1 MKSNTID
8 PTSFDTDHPL
18 AAAMRSVSRHW
29 FLAYSKLM
37 SMEWEWSTAIP
48 YGATDGRRLL
58 LNKEGIAKLCRQPN
72 PSGLI
77 AFLLVHEALHALLGH
92 GWRLAKLK
100 DSTLANVAADYVIN
114 AMIAMRN
121 RELKR
126 EVFPFIEGVL
136 LDEALSG
143 DKSAEQLYRE
153 LTKPQPPAPQPETN
167 PSPEPNPEQTN
178 DDTCQDPDD
187 ADDDDTDD
195 EQADDGDESK
205 DSEGQEDT
213 PSESGEAEQDP
224 DSGDDTGSDDA
235 DAGSGSGPDDDDL
248 SDFVGTGA
256 DDNIEPEAEE
266 GETQAEAI
274 DKIEEDNDRI
284 LIADEID
291 RRQQASG
298 GSTGQRVGSQRS
310 YGSTLG
316 WPDLLR
322 EWLTNRSRC
331 GWDAPFNAPVY
342 STTGV
347 VGAGR
352 RNKKAGEIVLVLDT
366 SGSIGQRTYD
376 RFLQEAQCILDELK
390 PERLHLLSVS
400 HVVADVVSLEAGD
413 TVPDKLRGGGGTA
426 FKPAFDWVAEHVYDM
441 DVMVYLTDG
450 WSSDLTS
457 LPQVDFPLLWLTT
470 QRPASDFKVGTALAI
485 TEL

>member
-8 PTSFDTDHPL
+8 PTSFPSEHPL
-18 AAAMRSVSRHW
+18 AVAMRNVSRHW

-37 SMEWEWSTAIP
+37 SMEWEWSTAVP

-58 LNKEGIAKLCRQPN
+58 LSKSGIDKLCRQPN
-72 PSGLI
+72 ASGLI
-77 AFLLVHEALHALLGH
+77 SFLLVHESLHALLGH
-92 GWRLAKLK
+92 GWRLAKMP
-100 DSTLANVAADYVIN
+100 DSHRANVAADYVIN
-114 AMIAMRN
+114 AMIKMRN
-121 RELKR
+121 TELKK
-126 EVFPFIEGVL
+126 EVFPFIDGVL

-153 LTKPQPPAPQPETN
+153 LNKPKEEQPKQEPKPQPKQQDNEPEQDTDETN
-167 PSPEPNPEQTN
+167 
-178 DDTCQDPDD
+178 
-187 ADDDDTDD
+187 
-195 EQADDGDESK
+195 
-205 DSEGQEDT
+205 EGQDKSDTED
-213 PSESGEAEQDP
+213 ESGED
-224 DSGDDTGSDDA
+224 DSKQGDGKCDA
-235 DAGSGSGPDDDDL
+235 DGGEDDVSVWQSKGRQGEELQGSEEVDSDDL

-256 DDNIEPEAEE
+256 TDNLEPEVED

-291 RRQQASG
+291 RRQQADNG
-298 GSTGQRVGSQRS
+298 TTGQRIGSQRS

-322 EWLTNRSRC
+322 QWLTSKSRC
-331 GWDAPFNAPVY
+331 GWDAPFNAPIY

-376 RFLQEAQCILDELK
+376 RFLQEAQAVLDELK

-400 HVVADVVSLEAGD
+400 HVVADVVTLQEGD
-413 TVPDKLRGGGGTA
+413 AVPHKLKGGGGTE
-426 FKPAFDWVAEHVYDM
+426 FKPAFDWVRDNVDDM

-450 WSSDLTS
+450 WSCDLQT
-457 LPQVDFPLLWLTT
+457 LPQVEFPLLWLTT
-470 QRPASDFKVGTALAI
+470 QRAVADFKVGEALAI

>member
-8 PTSFDTDHPL
+8 PTSFPSEHPL
-18 AAAMRSVSRHW
+18 AVAMRNVSRHW

-37 SMEWEWSTAIP
+37 SMEWEWSTAVP

-58 LNKEGIAKLCRQPN
+58 LSKSGIDKLCRQPN
-72 PSGLI
+72 ASGLI
-77 AFLLVHEALHALLGH
+77 SFLLVHESLHALLGH
-92 GWRLAKLK
+92 GWRLAKMP
-100 DSTLANVAADYVIN
+100 DSHRANVAADYVIN
-114 AMIAMRN
+114 AMIKMRN
-121 RELKR
+121 TELKK
-126 EVFPFIEGVL
+126 EVFPFIDGVL

-143 DKSAEQLYRE
+143 DMSVDQLYRE
-153 LTKPQPPAPQPETN
+153 LSKSQPKEEPPEVNPKPPQPKP
-167 PSPEPNPEQTN
+167 
-178 DDTCQDPDD
+178 DKQDGDK
-187 ADDDDTDD
+187 
-195 EQADDGDESK
+195 QDGDEQGGDEQDGDK
-205 DSEGQEDT
+205 QDGDDSESKGAD
-213 PSESGEAEQDP
+213 G
-224 DSGDDTGSDDA
+224 DSDS
-235 DAGSGSGPDDDDL
+235 DDL

-256 DDNIEPEAEE
+256 TDNLEPEAED

-291 RRQQASG
+291 RRQQADKG
-298 GSTGQRVGSQRS
+298 TTGQRVSSQRS

-322 EWLTNRSRC
+322 QWLTSKSRC
-331 GWDAPFNAPVY
+331 GWDAPFNAPIY

-376 RFLQEAQCILDELK
+376 RFLQEAQAVLDELK

-400 HVVADVVSLEAGD
+400 HVVADNVTLQEGD
-413 TVPDKLRGGGGTA
+413 AVPNKLKGGGGTA
-426 FKPAFDWVAEHVYDM
+426 FKPAFDWVRDNVDDM

-450 WSSDLTS
+450 WSCDLTS
-457 LPQVDFPLLWLTT
+457 LPQVEFPLLWLTT
-470 QRPASDFKVGTALAI
+470 QRAVADFKVGEALAI

>member
-8 PTSFDTDHPL
+8 PTSFPSEHPL
-18 AAAMRSVSRHW
+18 AVAMRNVSRHW

-37 SMEWEWSTAIP
+37 SMEWKWSDSIP
-48 YGATDGRRLL
+48 YGATDGRHLL
-58 LNKEGIAKLCRQPN
+58 LNKAGIDKLCRQPN
-72 PSGLI
+72 ASGLI
-77 AFLLVHEALHALLGH
+77 AFLLVHESLHALLGH
-92 GWRLAKLK
+92 GWRLAKMADLHR
-100 DSTLANVAADYVIN
+100 ANVAADYVIN
-114 AMIAMRN
+114 AMVAMRN

-136 LDEALSG
+136 LDEVLSG
-143 DKSAEQLYRE
+143 DKSVEQLYRE
-153 LTKPQPPAPQPETN
+153 LSKPQPKEEQPKQEPKPQPKQQDNEPEQDTDETN
-167 PSPEPNPEQTN
+167 
-178 DDTCQDPDD
+178 
-187 ADDDDTDD
+187 
-195 EQADDGDESK
+195 
-205 DSEGQEDT
+205 EGQDKSDTED
-213 PSESGEAEQDP
+213 ESGED
-224 DSGDDTGSDDA
+224 DSKQGNGKCDANGGEDDVSVGQSKGRQSEELQGSEEVD
-235 DAGSGSGPDDDDL
+235 GDDL

-256 DDNIEPEAEE
+256 PDNLEPEAED

-291 RRQQASG
+291 RRQQSANG
-298 GSTGQRVGSQRS
+298 TAGQRIGSQRS

-322 EWLTNRSRC
+322 QWLTSKSRC
-331 GWDAPFNAPVY
+331 GWDAPFNAPIY

-376 RFLQEAQCILDELK
+376 RFLQEAQAVLDELK

-400 HVVADVVSLEAGD
+400 HVVADVVTLQEGD
-413 TVPDKLRGGGGTA
+413 AVPNKLKGGGGTA
-426 FKPAFDWVAEHVYDM
+426 FKPAFDWVRDNVDDM

-450 WSSDLTS
+450 WSCDLQT
-457 LPQVDFPLLWLTT
+457 LPQVEFPLLWLTT
-470 QRPASDFKVGTALAI
+470 QRVVADFKVGEALAI